1 MTTTQ
6 RGLFIVFEGI
16 DGAGKTTQVD
26 LLQRFFTSTGVS
38 CVRSKEPTDGPWGR
52 KLRASATSGRMSA
65 ADELHAFI
73 EDRKEHV
80 RNLIQPALHAGK
92 VVILDR
98 YFYSTIAYQGV
109 KGADAEAIERSML
122 SQFPIP
128 DVVFLID
135 VPVPSGIDRVKS
147 GRGETPNGFEQLTG
161 LESAR
166 ILFLDMARR
175 HQNIHV
181 MNGSDTIESL
191 HAAVRAVLSAGT
203 ELP

>member
-1 MTTTQ
+1 MTTQ

-16 DGAGKTTQVD
+16 DGAGKTTQVE
-26 LLQRFFTSTGVS
+26 LLQRFFAATGVS

-52 KLRASATSGRMSA
+52 KLRASAMSGRMSP

-73 EDRKEHV
+73 EDRNEHV
-80 RNLIQPALHAGK
+80 RDLIQPSLAAGK

-128 DVVFLID
+128 DVVFLLD
-135 VPVPSGIDRVKS
+135 VPAPSGIDRVKR
-147 GRGETPNGFEQLTG
+147 GRGETPNSFEQLTG

-175 HQNIHV
+175 HKNIHV
-181 MNGSDTIESL
+181 LNGSDSAEAI
-191 HAAVRAVLSAGT
+191 HAAVRAVLSTLSG
-203 ELP
+203 LP